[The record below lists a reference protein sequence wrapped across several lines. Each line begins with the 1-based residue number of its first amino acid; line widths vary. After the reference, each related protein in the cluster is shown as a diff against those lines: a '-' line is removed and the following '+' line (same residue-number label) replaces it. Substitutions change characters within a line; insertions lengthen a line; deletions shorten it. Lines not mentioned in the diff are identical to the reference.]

1 MYRILSSL
9 TLAATVALA
18 PISASAETIGIATLQ
33 VGAIN
38 NLQAQIIAKVVQRHA
53 GLQARVLP
61 MGGTSATLAAVN
73 AKAAEF
79 STGDVSNMRQAI
91 EGGHGFSRPLPNLR
105 VVLTYNLLLIGFLV
119 RNDSDIKTIADLK
132 GKKFPTGWPEF
143 PNALPLANALFA
155 TAGYSIG
162 DMSPVPA
169 TGLIPAANDFKVGR
183 SDATL
188 FAIVAPKVR
197 ELNAAISGG
206 IRVLSI
212 EKTPASLA
220 AMKKIRQDYKII
232 TVRPGP
238 PFPGV
243 RGPTNV
249 LGTPSVVTAGAHVSD
264 ETVYKVV
271 KAMAENKAELVKGH
285 PSFRPFDPKKRMAA
299 TYPGLQHHP
308 GAIKFFKEKGI
319 WSGN

>member
-1 MYRILSSL
+1 MCRKFSSL
-9 TLAATVALA
+9 SLAAMVGLGAA
-18 PISASAETIGIATLQ
+18 AASAETIGIATLQ

-79 STGDVSNMRQAI
+79 STGDISNMRQAV
-91 EGGHGFSRPLPNLR
+91 EGGFGFPRPLPDLR
-105 VVLTYNLLLIGFLV
+105 VVLTYNLLLIGILV
-119 RNDSDIKTIADLK
+119 RNDSDIKTFGDLK

-143 PNALPLANALFA
+143 PNAIPLVNGLFA
-155 TAGYSIG
+155 TAGYAIG

-183 SDATL
+183 SDATI

-206 IRVLSI
+206 IRVLSV
-212 EKTPASLA
+212 EKTPATLA
-220 AMKKIRQDYKII
+220 AMKKVRQDYRII
-232 TVRPGP
+232 TVRPGR

-249 LGTPSVVTAGAHVSD
+249 LGTPSIVTGGAHVSD

-271 KAMAENKAELVKGH
+271 KAMAENKA
-285 PSFRPFDPKKRMAA
+285 
-299 TYPGLQHHP
+299 
-308 GAIKFFKEKGI
+308 
-319 WSGN
+319 